1 MKATRTHVMV
11 WVTVP
16 NRVTARRVAKAVL
29 SAKAAACVNIVPGVE
44 SQYWWK
50 GRIETGRELLLL
62 MKTTQHRL
70 KTLEQLVR
78 EVHPFET
85 PEFVVTALKA
95 GSELYLDWIDASTA
109 D

>member
-1 MKATRTHVMV
+1 MKSTRKHVLV

-16 NRVTARRVAKAVL
+16 NRSTARRVATAVL

-44 SQYWWK
+44 SHYWWK
-50 GRIETGRELLLL
+50 GKVEKGSELLLL
-62 MKTTQHRL
+62 MKTTQGRL
-70 KTLEQLVR
+70 KALELLVR
-78 EVHPFET
+78 KVHPYET

-95 GSELYLDWIDASTA
+95 GSESYLDWIDASVA